1 MSLPKNPLP
10 LSNGLDANG
19 RLAANNLSAWLPCR
33 SPFESFLK
41 AYYTDIVLFPKNYPC
56 LLLILI

>member
-19 RLAANNLSAWLPCR
+19 RLAANNLSADYHVVLPL
-33 SPFESFLK
+33 S
-41 AYYTDIVLFPKNYPC
+41 LF
-56 LLLILI
+56 